1 MNREFL
7 DLYNTELQ
15 LLNEHARQFA
25 EEYPGIAERLGGLL
39 DDRIDPLIG
48 GLLEG
53 SAFLAARVQLK
64 LKHEFPEFTENLLE
78 QLVPHYLAPTPSMML
93 IKANPVFGD
102 PALREGRAIARGSY
116 LDAGF
121 RQLDRQIACRYRLC
135 GDITVWP
142 FELAAAEYYSSPAPM
157 QALGV
162 SVGGEVLAGLR
173 LTLTH
178 RSTARSEDE
187 PSEADARKK
196 PELLIAGCRTSQLPL
211 YFVGGEA
218 DSVALYEQLFA
229 HCRGIYFRHLDRFGD
244 PVVFQAPAD
253 CLQQIGFDP
262 DDALFPT
269 DHRVFEGFD
278 LLREYFAFPR
288 KFLGCRLT
296 GIDEF
301 LSRVNARSV
310 EIVFAFDELNAR
322 LPAAIRP
329 DSFAIYAAPAI
340 NLFEKTTDRIQL
352 KASQHE
358 YHVVPDRSHY
368 LDYEPHRVLEV
379 YAHYPGGRE
388 KVPVRPIY
396 SASLH
401 DTQVASRT
409 CFSVRRLPRRRTVE
423 EKRTGISSDYTG
435 TDMFLSLNEIGGID
449 DQDAIAELSVRALC
463 SNRHLTEHLPIGI
476 GGADFRLVDDFT
488 LDLVCV
494 AGPTPPREPVIR
506 QLRSRSETA
515 HTGTVTWRLVN
526 LLSTNHLGLVERG
539 AGRNAEAV
547 RETLSI
553 FAEMADSATERRIRG
568 VRHVDSRPIV
578 RRIRQRS
585 GVGVA
590 RGIEITVTIDE
601 KAFEGT
607 GAFLLGAVL
616 DRFFAEYSGFN
627 HFTQTVIRS
636 VDRGEVMRWPPRMGM
651 RRPL

>member
-78 QLVPHYLAPTPSMML
+78 QLVPHYLAPTPSVML
-93 IKANPVFGD
+93 VKVKPVFGD

-116 LDAGF
+116 LDATF

-142 FELAAAEYYSSPAPM
+142 FELTAAEYYSSPAPM

-187 PSEADARKK
+187 PSEADGQKK
-196 PELLIAGCRTSQLPL
+196 PELLIAGCRISHLPL
-211 YFVGGEA
+211 YLVGGEA

-229 HCRGIYFRHLDRFGD
+229 RCRGIYFRQLDQFGD
-244 PVVFQAPAD
+244 PVVFKAPRE
-253 CLQQIGFDP
+253 CLQQIGFEP
-262 DDALFPT
+262 DDTLFAR

-301 LSRVNARSV
+301 LSRITARTV
-310 EIVFAFDELNAR
+310 DIVFAFDELNTR
-322 LPAAIRP
+322 LAAAVRP
-329 DSFAIYAAPAI
+329 NSFAIYAAPAI

-358 YHVVPDRSHY
+358 YHIVPDRSHY

-379 YAHYPGGRE
+379 YAHYPGQRE

-396 SASLH
+396 SASLN
-401 DTQVASRT
+401 DTQAASQT

-435 TDMFLSLNEIGGID
+435 TDMFLSLSELGGID

-463 SNRHLTEHLPIGI
+463 SNRHLTEHLPIGV

-488 LDLVCV
+488 LDLACV

-515 HTGTVTWRLVN
+515 HTGTVTWKLVN

-636 VDRGEVMRWPPRMGM
+636 VDRGEVIRWPPRMGM